1 MNEQKI
7 KSDGNIY
14 IGKNIRR
21 IRKECKIGQT
31 QLVRL
36 LDLEE
41 VYMTRETLV
50 KIETGKQHIYACQL
64 RAIKEILGTSY
75 DELLK

>member
-21 IRKECKIGQT
+21 IRKERKIGQT

-50 KIETGKQHIYACQL
+50 KIETGKQHIYTSQL
-64 RAIKEILGTSY
+64 RAIKNILGTSY